1 MVMRSA
7 GCIVNDF
14 IDIDIDRKVSR
25 TQNRALFCVLLTFL
39 SMSISIKSFT
49 MHPAD
54 LITIEPIKKIINKI
68 KILLDEPFVEDAK
81 MKLIG

>member
-1 MVMRSA
+1 MSEFFKLICDEA
-7 GCIVNDF
+7 
-14 IDIDIDRKVSR
+14 K
-25 TQNRALFCVLLTFL
+25 ALFCVLLTFL
-39 SMSISIKSFT
+39 SMSLSIKSFT

-68 KILLDEPFVEDAK
+68 KILFDEPFVEDAK

>member
-1 MVMRSA
+1 
-7 GCIVNDF
+7 
-14 IDIDIDRKVSR
+14 
-25 TQNRALFCVLLTFL
+25 
-39 SMSISIKSFT
+39 MSLSIKSFT